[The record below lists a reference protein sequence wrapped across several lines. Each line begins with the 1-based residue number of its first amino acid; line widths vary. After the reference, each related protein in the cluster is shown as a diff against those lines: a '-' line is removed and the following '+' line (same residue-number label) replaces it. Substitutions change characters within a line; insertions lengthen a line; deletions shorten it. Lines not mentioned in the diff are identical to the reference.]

1 MYIYIKELKEDEEI
15 EKNINMP
22 KFLKKIIIKFIKIFN
37 IITINKID
45 ETHFLY
51 IIPKVNNMN
60 SIKKIINKNKS
71 NKIFLSKDLKKYEKY
86 VYQIENKKNIDL
98 YVCEILEY
106 IMEKI
111 DRKLQLQNIY
121 ILVNTYNAQNISLI
135 TKLVNKVK
143 TVNIV
148 TQNISKYKI
157 LENKMYENDG
167 TLITI
172 NNNKQKALKKAN
184 FIINLD
190 ADSKDIENYKIN
202 KESIIINCSNENIIL
217 KYFQGIIINNIKIK
231 RDNNILYNEFDEI
244 DIYNSFKKTEIEE
257 IKIINLIGTNGIINS
272 KEWENV
278 QKNIDKY

>member
-22 KFLKKIIIKFIKIFN
+22 KFFKKIIIKFIKIFN

-51 IIPKVNNMN
+51 IIPKVNNIN

-98 YVCEILEY
+98 YICEILEY

-202 KESIIINCSNENIIL
+202 KESVIINCSNENIIL

-231 RDNNILYNEFDEI
+231 RDDNILYNEFDEI